1 MIASTAA
8 LPSSAPSRIAI
19 TVVNSYA
26 TLTLCPFFGKCGGI
40 LLIDLLAGTKEFY
53 RSPSRSSESMLQL
66 ILGLKPEGLICGFIT
81 DTERRHLQEAGID
94 VRIGSCS
101 RPADKLAD
109 SFHTLPGV

>member
-1 MIASTAA
+1 M
-8 LPSSAPSRIAI
+8 R
-19 TVVNSYA
+19 
-26 TLTLCPFFGKCGGI
+26 
-40 LLIDLLAGTKEFY
+40 
-53 RSPSRSSESMLQL
+53 QL